1 MVRHW
6 CVTIPIY
13 YTAFQS
19 LNSSVLSVRG
29 LSSLRETLKNKAHT
43 VFTVRCEMFLN
54 PSITSTLFMW
64 RGKEK
69 EEVPPNVIHLS
80 EAPEDTAVA
89 QDY

>member
-1 MVRHW
+1 
-6 CVTIPIY
+6 
-13 YTAFQS
+13 
-19 LNSSVLSVRG
+19 
-29 LSSLRETLKNKAHT
+29 
-43 VFTVRCEMFLN
+43 
-54 PSITSTLFMW
+54 MW